1 MASLLVSI
9 ANHLDE
15 GTFKM
20 AERALQALIETCAG
34 NYHNQ
39 VSAFDAQ
46 IVDALNQIFIC
57 NCKTQ
62 PFTEVHCIDAL
73 I

>member
-1 MASLLVSI
+1 MATLLVSI
-9 ANHLDE
+9 ADHLDE

-39 VSAFDAQ
+39 ESAFKAQ
-46 IVDALNQIFIC
+46 IVDALNQIFIYKC
-57 NCKTQ
+57 ETK
-62 PFTEVHCIDAL
+62 PFTEVH
-73 I
+73 